1 MEELSD
7 YDIKLL
13 KQLYKFVN
21 DKCNNDH
28 PLGSAI
34 IHKDNKII
42 YGLSSKSPLG
52 YDVHG
57 EHALVGNAYIYDNN
71 NDNFLSLA
79 NMTRS
84 LPDIN
89 GNNTYKIKSPCGICR
104 ELLRYHYPNLY
115 IIVPYNLEITII
127 TKKNF
132 SNLKKIRSKYLLPY
146 PYVSSKLP
154 EKYLR
159 IK

>member
-1 MEELSD
+1 
-7 YDIKLL
+7 
-13 KQLYKFVN
+13 
-21 DKCNNDH
+21 
-28 PLGSAI
+28 
-34 IHKDNKII
+34 
-42 YGLSSKSPLG
+42 
-52 YDVHG
+52 
-57 EHALVGNAYIYDNN
+57 
-71 NDNFLSLA
+71 
-79 NMTRS
+79 MTRS